1 MAGFMAD
8 PPDVVVAALWNLPA
22 GLNTVLPAPNHSGLM
37 LANLMTFAHFSVSA
51 AMKAAKPS
59 GEPGNGVAPRSASL
73 ALILGSASAALTSRL
88 SRSTMSCGV
97 LRGAQRPHQPAAS

>member
-1 MAGFMAD
+1 MATAAVASRKAARRVGFMAD

-22 GLNTVLPAPNHSGLM
+22 GLNTAQRPDHSGLM
-37 LANLMTFAHFSVSA
+37 LANLITLAHFSVSA

-73 ALILGSASAALTSRL
+73 ALILGSASAA
-88 SRSTMSCGV
+88 RSEERRVG
-97 LRGAQRPHQPAAS
+97 

>member
-1 MAGFMAD
+1 MAD
-8 PPDVVVAALWNLPA
+8 PPRFLCAVLWNLPA
-22 GLNTVLPAPNHSGLM
+22 CLNTAQRPDHSGLM
-37 LANLMTFAHFSVSA
+37 LAYLMTFAHFSVSA
-51 AMKAAKPS
+51 AMKAAKLS

-88 SRSTMSCGV
+88 SRSTTSCGV